1 MANLPNLP
9 IKILNY
15 EKVLFTNIS
24 NILNKKLKNVHLIST
39 TKYNDSIGCNIVNIY
54 KSNNNVVE
62 INKLEFNSISNIPWY
77 RIKVN
82 NIIVYEGLQKIEI

>member
-1 MANLPNLP
+1 MANLP
-9 IKILNY
+9 IKILFY

-24 NILNKKLKNVHLIST
+24 NILNKKLKNLQLIST
-39 TKYNDSIGCNIVNIY
+39 TSYNDSIGCNIVNIY

-62 INKLEFNSISNIPWY
+62 INKLEFNSNSNIPWY

-82 NIIVYEGLQKIEI
+82 NIIVYEGLQNIEI